1 MLILF
6 GDYVTTL
13 FVDVDDV
20 ADVGVVA
27 DDVVAQKKLFFKLI
41 KKCRQCF

>member
-27 DDVVAQKKLFFKLI
+27 DDVVAQKKLFFNSD
-41 KKCRQCF
+41 

>member
-13 FVDVDDV
+13 SVDV

-27 DDVVAQKKLFFKLI
+27 DDVVAQKNLF
-41 KKCRQCF
+41 